1 MVSVV
6 VRVFVL
12 VLGSTT
18 RSLGKKVIEQ
28 IVKNVIK
35 KEVLNKCKKSV
46 VKKVREACKS
56 LLKWLI
62 FGVCRICRV

>member
-35 KEVLNKCKKSV
+35 KRGIKQVQKKCSKKGS
-46 VKKVREACKS
+46 
-56 LLKWLI
+56 
-62 FGVCRICRV
+62 